1 MIPTL
6 YDTERDVRV
15 RNIDDTETVV
25 PINTTV
31 RAALEKMQRYP
42 QTYKG
47 MNPLKLVEMYQRG
60 EDMAKLN
67 DITEGKYEVV
77 VTVGPSYATAR
88 QEASQQMMSLINSV
102 PSIGKLGG
110 DLIVEGIMDSQQ
122 GEKLAARIRKTM
134 PPGLVQLQE
143 GEKPYQPPPPPQM
156 MLMVQKGKTEEIK
169 QQKGLIEQKVALVK
183 LVKEMSETKDEQ
195 NKDVRKAVLGILAEL
210 HAPDPAAPPQQEG

>member
-1 MIPTL
+1 
-6 YDTERDVRV
+6 
-15 RNIDDTETVV
+15 
-25 PINTTV
+25 
-31 RAALEKMQRYP
+31 
-42 QTYKG
+42 
-47 MNPLKLVEMYQRG
+47 
-60 EDMAKLN
+60 
-67 DITEGKYEVV
+67 
-77 VTVGPSYATAR
+77 
-88 QEASQQMMSLINSV
+88 
-102 PSIGKLGG
+102 
-110 DLIVEGIMDSQQ
+110 
-122 GEKLAARIRKTM
+122 M